1 MADEVTINQL
11 LSMQHEQIS
20 AVLQQIGVQNATA
33 TSTMEDKLS
42 QVSQTMLRIGAM
54 GRLPTFSEKGKVTDW
69 IQEVDKCR
77 AIYNL
82 TDGDTCQLAWEKT
95 SGTVS
100 RLVGRKLKEN
110 PRFTWAELKELLET
124 EYGTVVDRQQAF
136 INLTGVRQ
144 QKEEGVAGYTERFLA
159 MTGKAYGEE
168 WRSEI
173 TPLVEGQLVSIFME
187 GLRSRELKLRMY
199 RKGTTT
205 INEAIAVAKSED
217 LSKKRF
223 PGMSWR
229 RASDEEEPMEVDKVR
244 RGGCFQCGGPHRSKD
259 CRQQRTLQR
268 PQRVQAIDNR
278 APRQLEEDRLYRRCF
293 RCHKVGHF
301 RAQCRAPLN

>member
-1 MADEVTINQL
+1 MTVNQL

-20 AVLQQIGVQNATA
+20 AVLQQIGAQGATA
-33 TSTMEDKLS
+33 NRTMENKLG

-69 IQEVDKCR
+69 IQEMDKCR
-77 AIYNL
+77 SIYEL
-82 TDGDTCQLAWEKT
+82 TDSDTCQLAWEKT

-100 RLVGRKLKEN
+100 RLVGRKLQEN
-110 PRFTWAELKELLET
+110 PRLTWTELKELLET

-144 QKEEGVAGYTERFLA
+144 QREEGVAGYTERFLT
-159 MTGKAYGEE
+159 MTGKAYGDD
-168 WRSEI
+168 WRTEM

-199 RKGTTT
+199 RKGTKT

-229 RASDEEEPMEVDKVR
+229 GTSDEEEPMDVDKVR

-259 CRQQRTLQR
+259 CGQERTLQR
-268 PQRVQAIDNR
+268 PRRVRAVESR
-278 APRQLEEDRLYRRCF
+278 APRQLEEDRRYRRCF
-293 RCHKVGHF
+293 RCHQAGHF